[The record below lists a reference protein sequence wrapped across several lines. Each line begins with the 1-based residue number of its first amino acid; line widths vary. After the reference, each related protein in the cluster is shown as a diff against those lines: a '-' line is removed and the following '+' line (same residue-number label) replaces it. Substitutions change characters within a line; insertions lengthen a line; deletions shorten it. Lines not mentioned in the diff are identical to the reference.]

1 MGVPQDTVAPAGLR
15 RPDRPTCPASEG
27 AGPRRFET
35 NTIPE
40 YVCQLL
46 VKSMIERLFV
56 YGTLAPGR
64 PNEHVLGEVG
74 GSWEAASVTGRLR
87 QEGWGAEMGYPGLD
101 LDEKG
106 EEIAGFLFTS
116 ENLSAYWEK
125 LDAFEGS
132 AYERVLTSAKLEDNR
147 VVDAYVYALR
157 KA

>member
-1 MGVPQDTVAPAGLR
+1 
-15 RPDRPTCPASEG
+15 
-27 AGPRRFET
+27 
-35 NTIPE
+35 
-40 YVCQLL
+40 
-46 VKSMIERLFV
+46 MIECLFV

-147 VVDAYVYALR
+147 AVDAYVYALR